1 MLKVVTSAR
10 PTPIPPMRIKL
21 EREAADVAQDDP
33 PPAAILEALSRF
45 TLYRLQD
52 RARQEAD
59 SEEYESATRHLK
71 NLAALLLT
79 QGEKDLAK
87 TALLEAEQTEKMQ
100 AFSKEG
106 SKEIK
111 YGTRALLSSAAEKLE

>member
-1 MLKVVTSAR
+1 MWRKT
-10 PTPIPPMRIKL
+10 IPLR
-21 EREAADVAQDDP
+21 RRSWRRF
-33 PPAAILEALSRF
+33 SRF

-59 SEEYESATRHLK
+59 SEEYASATRHLK

-87 TALLEAEQTEKMQ
+87 TAMLDAEQTENMQ

-106 SKEIK
+106 SKQIK
-111 YGTRALLSSAAEKLE
+111 YGTRALLSSAAEKFQ

>member
-1 MLKVVTSAR
+1 LKVIMTAR
-10 PTPIPPMRIKL
+10 PTPIQPIPVKF
-21 EREAADVAQDDP
+21 EREAADSPQDDP

-45 TLYRLQD
+45 TLYRLQE

-59 SEEYESATRHLK
+59 SQEYDSATRHLK

-87 TALLEAEQTEKMQ
+87 TALLEAEQTQKMQ

-106 SKEIK
+106 GKEIK
-111 YGTRALLSSAAEKLE
+111 YGTRALLSSAAERLE